1 MYQLELNEGKQF
13 LRPFINEETEE
24 DLRFL
29 EQIEQ
34 ERNLADQIEQC
45 HRKNEE
51 EIQQIRRSIA
61 NNHAVRLSR
70 SLLVETERLNPLPNR
85 KWNFFKDQ

>member
-1 MYQLELNEGKQF
+1 MYQLEVNEGKQF
-13 LRPFINEETEE
+13 LRQSTTEETEE
-24 DLRFL
+24 DLHLL

-34 ERNLADQIEQC
+34 ERNLSDQIALC

-61 NNHAVRLSR
+61 NNHAVRLS
-70 SLLVETERLNPLPNR
+70 L
-85 KWNFFKDQ
+85 F

>member
-1 MYQLELNEGKQF
+1 MYQLEVNEGKQF
-13 LRPFINEETEE
+13 LRQSTTEETEE
-24 DLRFL
+24 DLHLL

-34 ERNLADQIEQC
+34 ERDLSDQIELC

-61 NNHAVRLSR
+61 NNHAVRLS
-70 SLLVETERLNPLPNR
+70 L
-85 KWNFFKDQ
+85 F